1 MSMLI
6 DLRNERW
13 FISSLERG
21 LNVINAFSGAK
32 PALSISEIAK
42 HSGTS
47 RASARR
53 IAMTLEALGYLGRS
67 EGNQY
72 YLTPKTLALGTAYL
86 SSHGI
91 GDALQPILRR
101 LRDMSGRSSSI
112 SVLDGEEIIYVAR
125 ASASGPLRVHINV
138 GQRLP
143 AYATAMGRVLLAA
156 LSHRDF
162 EAWLRDARLE
172 PVTEATI
179 TDPSKFRAAIETVRA
194 DGYCVV
200 EGELGPGIKVLAVP
214 IVSAQ
219 GTTVAALN
227 LTTQSAF
234 DRERDVVAEF
244 LPEVRRA
251 AAEISGVWNHL
262 QVRNVRDM
270 LDPGPD

>member
-1 MSMLI
+1 MSMLT

-32 PALSISEIAK
+32 PTLSISEIAK

-86 SSHGI
+86 SSHGV

-156 LSHRDF
+156 LSDQDF

-194 DGYCVV
+194 DDYCVV

-219 GTTVAALN
+219 GKTVAALN

-262 QVRNVRDM
+262 QVRNARDM